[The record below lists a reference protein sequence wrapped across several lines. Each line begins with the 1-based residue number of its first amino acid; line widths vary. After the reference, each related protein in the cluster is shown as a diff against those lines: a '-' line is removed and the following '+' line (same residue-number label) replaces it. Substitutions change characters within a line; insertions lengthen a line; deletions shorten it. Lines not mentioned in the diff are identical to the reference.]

1 MFDIK
6 NTVAESLEGLA
17 GELNKEQ
24 IYEMLEYPSND
35 AMGDVALPCFKLSK
49 ILHKSPAAIAS
60 DIAAKFENNGSID
73 KVEAV
78 SGYLNFF
85 LDKNSFTGDV
95 IKIVLNEN
103 EKYGSSDIGRGE
115 NIVIDFSAPNIAKP
129 FHVGHL
135 RSTVIGNSL
144 YKIFNFMGYKSIGI
158 NHLGDWGTQF
168 GKLIC
173 AYKKWGN
180 KEKVE
185 DGQINELMKLYVK
198 FHTEAETDP
207 SLDDEARAWFTKM
220 ENGDKEALSLW
231 EWFKEIS
238 LKEFQKVY
246 EILEVSFDSYAGE
259 SFYNDMMK
267 NTVSELD
274 EKGLL
279 EESEDAQIVNL
290 DLYGYPPCLIL
301 KKDGSSL
308 YATRDLTAA
317 IYRKKKYNF
326 KKCIYVTGA
335 AQYLHFNQWF
345 KVIEIMG
352 YEWASDLIHV
362 PFGLVSI
369 QGEKLSSR
377 KGKVILL
384 EDILSEAI
392 KKTTEII
399 EQKNPDMENK
409 EEVAK
414 QIGVGAVIFGD
425 LSNNRIKDISFSW
438 DELLNFDGET
448 GPDVQ
453 YSHARTCSLLSK
465 ANQEVES
472 DFRSDLLDSKEEYKL
487 AKTIYEFPG
496 KVEEAMKELEP
507 SVITRYLVSLAQDF
521 NRFYHE
527 QSILV
532 EDPELKKARL
542 AIVKATEI
550 VLSNG
555 LSLLGIHAPKRV

>member
-448 GPDVQ
+448 GPYVQ